1 MKRII
6 RLTEN
11 DLTRIVRR
19 VINNAKPLINEN
31 SDQRKYQKLLDA
43 VSGLGTDEEKFIKT
57 IESIKDKSEYNRI
70 NAIGKNKGEDI
81 VTLFNGDFGG
91 GTDSVYFTRFC
102 TKLYNLEIPLPKSC
116 NIRFMGH
123 ETRMSYAE
131 KPRGNELQPR

>member
-1 MKRII
+1 MKRIV

-11 DLTRIVRR
+11 DLARIVRR
-19 VINNAKPLINEN
+19 VINNVKPLINEN
-31 SDQRKYQKLLDA
+31 SDQQKYQQLLDA

-91 GTDSVYFTRFC
+91 GTESVYFERFC

-116 NIRFMGH
+116 TIRFMGQ
-123 ETRMSYAE
+123 ETRMSYAK